1 MAPKFLGKKIGMTTL
16 FDASGKVIPC
26 TVISIPRTHVAADI
40 TEDKHGY
47 EALQCAAFSL
57 SPAEKKRQNKPQRV
71 FYEKNQ
77 LEPKAKLYEFQVSSD
92 EKRALGLE
100 VGSELDLGLAS
111 AWKYVDVAGISKG
124 KGFQGSMKRFNM
136 AGGPASH
143 GSSFHRHT
151 GSRGQ
156 RSTPGR
162 TFLNQGDPGHM
173 GSERVTIMSSEVVK
187 VDVEKRY
194 ILIRGSVP
202 GPNGALVEV
211 RSAVKVA

>member
-16 FDASGKVIPC
+16 FDATGKIIPC

-40 TEDKHGY
+40 TEDTHGY
-47 EALQCAAFSL
+47 EALQCAAFTL
-57 SPAEKKRQNKPQRV
+57 SPADKKRQNKPQRM
-71 FYEKNQ
+71 FYEKTG
-77 LEPKAKLYEFQVSSD
+77 LEPKKEMYEFRVTRE
-92 EKRALGLE
+92 EKQALGVT
-100 VGSELDLGLAS
+100 VGSELDITLAA
-111 AWKYVDVAGISKG
+111 AWAYVDVAGISKG
-124 KGFQGSMKRFNM
+124 KGYQGSIKRFHM

-143 GSSFHRHT
+143 GSGFHRHT

-173 GSERVTIMSSEVVK
+173 GAERVTTMSLEVVK
-187 VDVEKRY
+187 VDIEKRY
-194 ILIRGSVP
+194 MLVRGSVP
-202 GPNGALVEV
+202 GPNGALIEV